1 MKKSEL
7 ETKRN
12 GKIIQKVTTARS
24 LPLGRSL
31 VSVKKKKDERIN
43 LVHFLNVKEEF
54 RVKTWN
60 ILKHEIH
67 PRVNSIM

>member
-31 VSVKKKKDERIN
+31 VSVKKKNERIN
-43 LVHFLNVKEEF
+43 LVHFSNVEEEF

-60 ILKHEIH
+60 IIKHEIH